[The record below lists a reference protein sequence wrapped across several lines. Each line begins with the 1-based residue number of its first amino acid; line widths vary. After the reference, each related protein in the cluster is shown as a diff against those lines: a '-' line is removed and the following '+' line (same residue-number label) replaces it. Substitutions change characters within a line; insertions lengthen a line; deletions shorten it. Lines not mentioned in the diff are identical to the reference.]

1 MERPP
6 LDVSWVELGA
16 EDLLLDE
23 VLRATFTFR
32 GCYQPWNTSCTF
44 EHLPA
49 AGPTQ
54 CSFGLE
60 RASRDGSHRRKL
72 GPSLD

>member
-1 MERPP
+1 MGP
-6 LDVSWVELGA
+6 DA

-23 VLRATFTFR
+23 ALGATFTSG
-32 GCYQPWNTSCTF
+32 GCCQPWNTSCTF

-54 CSFGLE
+54 CSSGLE
-60 RASRDGSHRRKL
+60 RVSRDGSRKRKL
-72 GPSLD
+72 ELSLD